1 MILLVMLDSP
11 KLGELVKTVQD
22 LPESTQDVVGTLMQE
37 MMTWDSESTDGM
49 ADDGYE
55 SSMPAGNGVSPTAS
69 SSDPER
75 KTQVLEL
82 EEHYARIM
90 TQLEHRNRDYELL
103 DAEMLAIS
111 DSLARSQ
118 KTNVSPMSSSL
129 RM

>member
-1 MILLVMLDSP
+1 MLDSP
-11 KLGELVKTVQD
+11 KLPELVSTVQN
-22 LPESTQDVVGTLMQE
+22 LPELPQTVVGNLMQE

-55 SSMPAGNGVSPTAS
+55 SSRPAGNGTSPMAS

-118 KTNVSPMSSSL
+118 ETNVSPVSSSV
-129 RM
+129 RMWR